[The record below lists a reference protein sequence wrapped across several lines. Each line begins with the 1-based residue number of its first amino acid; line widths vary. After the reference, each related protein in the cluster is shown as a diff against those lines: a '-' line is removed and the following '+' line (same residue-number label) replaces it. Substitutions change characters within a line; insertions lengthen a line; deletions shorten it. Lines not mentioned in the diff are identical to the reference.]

1 MDMKVLMVNGSRR
14 EKMCTYTALSEV
26 AGELEAHGIDTEIVF
41 IGKRAVDGHIDE
53 LVKETAAKVK
63 EADGFVFGA
72 PVYYAS
78 PSGEMVAFMD
88 RLFGTAEAD
97 LRFKPAATIASA
109 RRGGTTATL
118 DVLDK
123 YIEFCEMPHVTSR
136 YWPMVHGNTPDEV
149 RQDEEGMQVM
159 RVLGRN
165 MAWLLKSI
173 EAGRAAGVEQPQAA
187 DKVLTNFIR

>member
-1 MDMKVLMVNGSRR
+1 MKVLMVNGSRR

-26 AGELEAHGIDTEIVF
+26 AKELEARGIDTEIVF
-41 IGKRAVDGHIDE
+41 IGERAVDGQIDE
-53 LVKETAAKVK
+53 LVKEVAAKAK

-88 RLFGTAEAD
+88 RFFGVAADD
-97 LRFKPAATIASA
+97 LRFKPAATVASA

-123 YIEFCEMPHVTSR
+123 YIEFNEMPHVTSR
-136 YWPMVHGNTPDEV
+136 YWTMVHGNTPDEV

-173 EAGRAAGVEQPQAA
+173 EAGRVAGVEQPQAA

>member
-1 MDMKVLMVNGSRR
+1 MKVLMVNGSRR

-26 AGELEAHGIDTEIVF
+26 ARELEARGIDTEIVF
-41 IGKRAVDGHIDE
+41 VGQRAVDGRIDE
-53 LVKETAAKVK
+53 LVKEVAAKAK

-88 RLFGTAEAD
+88 RLFGAAEAD
-97 LRFKPAATIASA
+97 LRFKPAAAIASA

-123 YIEFCEMPHVTSR
+123 YIEYCEMPHVTSR
-136 YWPMVHGNTPDEV
+136 YWPMVHGNTPEEV
-149 RQDEEGMQVM
+149 ARDEEGMQVM

-165 MAWLLKSI
+165 MAWILKSI
-173 EAGRAAGVEQPQAA
+173 EAGRAAGVEQPKAV
-187 DKVLTNFIR
+187 DKVFTSYIR

>member
-1 MDMKVLMVNGSRR
+1 MVNGSRR
-14 EKMCTYTALSEV
+14 EKMCTYTALCEV
-26 AGELEAHGIDTEIVF
+26 GKELEARGIDTEIVF
-41 IGKRAVDGHIDE
+41 IGERAVDGQIDE
-53 LVKETAAKVK
+53 LVKEAAAKAK

-88 RLFGTAEAD
+88 RLFGAAEAD
-97 LRFKPAATIASA
+97 LRFKPAATVASA

-136 YWPMVHGNTPDEV
+136 YWTMVHGNTPDEV

-173 EAGRAAGVEQPQAA
+173 EAGRAAGVEQPRAV